1 MENTVDTEIGV
12 MGGNGLGGEHFDDGD
27 MRVMGWD
34 VRMK

>member
-12 MGGNGLGGEHFDDGD
+12 MGGNGLGGEHYDDED
-27 MRVMGWD
+27 MTVMGWD